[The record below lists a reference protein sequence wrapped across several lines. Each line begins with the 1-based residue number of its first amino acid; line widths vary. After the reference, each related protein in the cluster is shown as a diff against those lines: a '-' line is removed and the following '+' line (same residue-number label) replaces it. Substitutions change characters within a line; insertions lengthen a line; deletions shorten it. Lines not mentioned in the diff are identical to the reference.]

1 MRFRINFWSIIGGI
15 MLLGGLLLAGKV
27 ARSATIPMAVPSQPQ
42 EIVPACGTITTDTT
56 WTTGNVYV
64 VQNCALI
71 VQAGATL
78 TIRPGVVVKFLN
90 GSDVVA
96 AGLRVDGRLIAK
108 GTAEQPVVFTSLA
121 DDSAGG
127 DTNGDGN
134 SNGTKG
140 NWYGMVLTN
149 GSETILDHVSVRYAS
164 MSGLHNFALGWN
176 QAQIEVRQG
185 ARFTLTNS
193 EVRDGGLLAVY
204 LNGRGLT
211 PTIRNVHFSG
221 HNYDYTVHQSTP
233 DMQPTYA
240 DLTFSNN
247 TRNIVSIGGTYT
259 TLTQDVTL
267 GGTNFEIAPCGYT
280 ACPLTI
286 PSGRT
291 LTIMPGTTLTFN
303 GAPARIIVAEGGWLI
318 AEGTATQPITIT
330 SATETSFE
338 GIKAEG
344 GSTLRLR
351 HCDISKARE
360 YATALTI
367 ATDDA
372 QVANCNIHH
381 NLDKGIDIRAC
392 NGSSSCAGR
401 TITFTD
407 VNVYSNGGETTQ
419 HSQDGI
425 GVYLFGLPN
434 GTLRLTWEGGSVN
447 DNNAGGIYTQEGG
460 YIEMRLRNVT
470 IEGNGSRNISYQA
483 GISAGRYDN
492 STSSNLTLEN
502 ITLRNNAGPAIDWIC
517 DSSITARGLT
527 ASGNGID
534 ALVMM
539 DCGITSGRQW
549 DLGDIGIPV
558 QVRGVTIQPNGLL
571 TIRPGTV
578 LRFDASRS
586 LFVDRDAS
594 LIAVGTPERPIV
606 FTATDPTAYW
616 GGIRAILSATVTLN
630 HCEIGYAGRVYSS
643 VSLLGGWEGG
653 DELPTVNIQNCEI
666 HHSLGSGV
674 EFSFNNYPV
683 TTPPVLR
690 YNRFHD
696 NAQEAVKAIGTPPI
710 DARYNYWGH
719 ASGPLHQRQ
728 NPSGQGDRVG
738 DNVLFYPWL
747 REPATG
753 EVAGEMLVRTGGPTL
768 ISPGET
774 VDYAVQ
780 YLNMMD
786 QTISGSIL
794 VLQLPHAATF
804 LEGTG
809 GAIYWPER
817 HQVFWKLGDLAQNA
831 EGFLTA
837 RVRFDW
843 GLPADYT
850 DGTYTIF
857 AAHNYRSDLLN
868 LSEYESYQPTRTQP
882 PQITRISETEL
893 ATLRTGNTTLNQMYQ
908 QALADGFQYVDASR
922 FTEQDGR
929 VMTHVVLRLP
939 NRRFARVLSVSQDGQ
954 VTEMTIGSGQF
965 IVHDSS
971 GGMQVN
977 LTAGEYT
984 FSGGWL
990 AGLTQAAPQAGDCSA
1005 ARCFANCMFNKHP
1018 LLEVVR
1024 KAGSVVT
1031 TWWIPG
1037 VGWVWTAYEVYDTAS
1052 DWRRCRTECATPEG
1066 RANHCCTPG
1075 QVLWRQGA
1083 LPGQC
1088 NQYSCDAAGNAW
1100 KAAPD
1105 LIEKCPF
1112 GQRCIPGLGAQG
1124 GCKDCR
1130 DLSSSIQVLTVAR
1143 RPEAGVCTAADD
1155 RCTGL
1160 RVRQAKDPND
1170 ITGPTGDL
1178 LPGQVVTYTIRYENE
1193 GEGRAYG
1200 VYVVNRLPDVFDEST
1215 LTFVHGTGQY
1225 NAASREMIWYVGE
1238 LGPKGASDSQG
1249 VITYTVALRSG
1260 LASGTVVSNQA
1271 VVYFPSV
1278 PEETPTNTWVNLVTP
1293 LVAEPQTLTTAYQ
1306 TPLTITLHGRDV
1318 SNLPLTYEIIEQ
1330 PHGGTLSGTSPNLTY
1345 HPFANFSGADGF
1357 TFRVSNGTSTS
1368 RSATIAITVSPQGDT
1383 TPPEVLWSDPEHGT
1397 QGIQVS
1403 TTAIFSDTESALYA
1417 PVIRFGV
1424 SEALDDTTV
1433 TSTTVMLRRS
1443 GGTTIPARVA
1453 FDPALQQIVLMP
1465 RTVLTTGA
1473 YSVTVTTGVKDR
1485 AGNALT
1491 APYTIQFMVGTE
1503 RRIYL
1508 PVIQR

>member
-1 MRFRINFWSIIGGI
+1 M
-15 MLLGGLLLAGKV
+15 LAGKV
-27 ARSATIPMAVPSQPQ
+27 ARSATIPMIVPPQPQ

-78 TIRPGVVVKFLN
+78 TIQPGVVVKFLN

-96 AGLRVDGRLIAK
+96 AGLRVDGSLIAQ

-127 DTNGDGN
+127 DTNGNGN

-140 NWYGMVLTN
+140 DWHGMVLTN
-149 GSETILDHVSVRYAS
+149 GSETILDHVSVRYA
-164 MSGLHNFALGWN
+164 GGGFNFKLNGWSE
-176 QAQIEVRQG
+176 AQIKVQQG

-193 EVRDGGLLAVY
+193 EVRDGGWLAVY
-204 LNGRGLT
+204 LNGQGLT

-221 HNYDYTVHQSTP
+221 HNYDYTVYQSTP
-233 DMQPTYA
+233 NMQPTYA

-247 TRNIVSIGGTYT
+247 TRNTVSIGGTYT

-303 GAPARIIVAEGGWLI
+303 GAPARIIVAEGGRLI

-360 YATALTI
+360 FATALTI

-381 NLDKGIDIRAC
+381 NLDNGIHILPCD
-392 NGSSSCAGR
+392 GSSSCAGR

-407 VNVYSNGGETTQ
+407 VNVYSNGGETIQ
-419 HSQDGI
+419 HNTDGI
-425 GVYLFGLPN
+425 GVSLDGRPN
-434 GTLRLTWEGGSVN
+434 GTVRLTWEGGSVK
-447 DNNAGGIYTQEGG
+447 DNKATGIYIYEGG
-460 YIEMRLRNVT
+460 SIEMRLRNLT
-470 IEGNGSRNISYQA
+470 IEGNGRSNTLYQA
-483 GISAGRYDN
+483 GISSDRSLGN
-492 STSSNLTLEN
+492 SNLTLEN
-502 ITLRNNAGPAIDWIC
+502 ITLRNNVGPAIDGNC
-517 DSSITARGLT
+517 NSSITARGLT
-527 ASGNGID
+527 ASGNDID
-534 ALVMM
+534 ALVMRE
-539 DCGITSGRQW
+539 CGITSGRQW

-558 QVRGVTIQPNGLL
+558 RVLRGVTILPNGLL

-578 LRFDASRS
+578 LRFDARS
-586 LFVDRDAS
+586 SLVLDREAS

-606 FTATDPTAYW
+606 FTATDPTEPW
-616 GGIRAILSATVTLN
+616 GSLDVHPNATVTLN
-630 HCEIGYAGRVYSS
+630 HCEIGYAGGGTVHSS
-643 VSLLGGWEGG
+643 VFWYRRGSGV
-653 DELPTVNIQNCEI
+653 VNIQNCEI

-674 EFSFNNYPV
+674 EFRYNNHPL

-696 NAQEAVKAIGTPPI
+696 NAQEAVKAIDPPPI
-710 DARYNYWGH
+710 DARYNYWGD
-719 ASGPLHQRQ
+719 ASGPFHPSQ

-753 EVAGEMLVRTGGPTL
+753 EMAGEMLVRTGGPTL

-786 QTISGSIL
+786 QTIRGSIL
-794 VLQLPHAATF
+794 VLQLPRAATF

-817 HQVFWKLGDLAQNA
+817 HQVFWKLGDLTPNA

-857 AAHNYRSDLLN
+857 AAHNYQSDLLN

-882 PQITRISETEL
+882 PQITRLSETEL
-893 ATLRTGNTTLNQMYQ
+893 ATLRTGNPTLNQMYQ
-908 QALADGFQYVDASR
+908 QALADGFQYVDAAR

-929 VMTHVVLRLP
+929 VMTHIVLRLP

-965 IVHDSS
+965 IVRDSS

-977 LTAGEYT
+977 LTTGEYT
-984 FSGGWL
+984 FSGSWL
-990 AGLTQAAPQAGDCSA
+990 AGLSQAAPQAGDCSA
-1005 ARCFANCMFNKHP
+1005 ARCFANCMFNTHP
-1018 LLEVVR
+1018 LLAVSK
-1024 KAGSVVT
+1024 KAVQVVT
-1031 TWWIPG
+1031 SWWLPG
-1037 VGWVWTAYEVYDTAS
+1037 VGWVWMAYEVYDSVS
-1052 DWRRCRTECATPEG
+1052 DALRCRTECATAEG
-1066 RANHCCTPG
+1066 RADHCCTPG
-1075 QVLWRQGA
+1075 QVLWRQGT

-1088 NQYSCDAAGNAW
+1088 SQYSCDAAGNAW

-1105 LIEKCPF
+1105 LIKMCSS

-1124 GCKDCR
+1124 GCKDCG
-1130 DLSSSIQVLTVAR
+1130 DLLSSIQVLTVAR
-1143 RPEAGVCTAADD
+1143 RPEAGVCTAADN
-1155 RCTGL
+1155 RCTDL
-1160 RVRQAKDPND
+1160 RVFRAKDPND

-1330 PHGGTLSGTSPNLTY
+1330 PHGGTLSGTPPNLTY
-1345 HPFANFSGADGF
+1345 QPFANFSGADGF
-1357 TFRVSNGTSTS
+1357 TFRVSNGISTS
-1368 RSATIAITVSPQGDT
+1368 RPATIAITVSSQGDT

-1403 TTAIFSDTESALYA
+1403 KTAIFSDTESALYA

-1433 TSTTVMLRRS
+1433 TSTTVVLRRS
-1443 GGTTIPARVA
+1443 DGTTIPARIT
-1453 FDPALQQIVLMP
+1453 FDPALQQIVLIP

-1473 YSVTVTTGVKDR
+1473 YSVTVTTGVKDG